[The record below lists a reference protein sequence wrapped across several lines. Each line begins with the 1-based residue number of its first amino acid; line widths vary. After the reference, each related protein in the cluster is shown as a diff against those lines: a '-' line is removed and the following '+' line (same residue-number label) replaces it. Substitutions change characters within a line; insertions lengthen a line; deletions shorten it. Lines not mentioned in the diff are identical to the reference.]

1 MLILQGLEDKVVPPE
16 QAETIIGALRE
27 RGVPHAYLAFE
38 GEGHGFRRA
47 DSQRRMYEAE
57 LSFLGQVFGFEPAD
71 DLQPLHVENLEPVQ
85 R

>member
-1 MLILQGLEDKVVPPE
+1 
-16 QAETIIGALRE
+16 
-27 RGVPHAYLAFE
+27 
-38 GEGHGFRRA
+38 
-47 DSQRRMYEAE
+47 MYEAE